1 MINVLAP
8 RSTWDPDTTP
18 PYADQ
23 AVDVYLKADTPQGLA
38 VIRPLGIRREAP
50 PSLVGLVPDWLI
62 AEFDIDE
69 FRHGRTIAFTYASG
83 RTVERPILL
92 NGVY

>member
-1 MINVLAP
+1 MVAFAERLPGNTEVVPTQRWSADAALLDDWQILSPVLLP
-8 RSTWDPDTTP
+8 
-18 PYADQ
+18 
-23 AVDVYLKADTPQGLA
+23 
-38 VIRPLGIRREAP
+38 P

-62 AEFDIDE
+62 AEFDIDQ

-92 NGVY
+92 DGVY